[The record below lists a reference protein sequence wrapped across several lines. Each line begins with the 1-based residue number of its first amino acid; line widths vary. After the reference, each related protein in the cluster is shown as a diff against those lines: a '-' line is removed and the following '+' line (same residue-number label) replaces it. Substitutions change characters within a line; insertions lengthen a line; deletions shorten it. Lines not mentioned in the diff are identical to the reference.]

1 MHGRSERNHVIVIVT
16 VTASA
21 TVIVAAVVV
30 VVVPRNEV
38 SVNCTPA

>member
-30 VVVPRNEV
+30 VPRNEV